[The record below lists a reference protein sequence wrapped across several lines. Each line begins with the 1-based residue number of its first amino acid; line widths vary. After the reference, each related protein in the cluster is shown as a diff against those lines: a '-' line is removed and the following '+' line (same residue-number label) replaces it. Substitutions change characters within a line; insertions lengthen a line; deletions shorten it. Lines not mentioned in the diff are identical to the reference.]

1 MITHL
6 VGGSS
11 GREGAILQIGGS
23 ISSKIG
29 RWMRLDDK
37 DSRVITMCGMAA
49 AFSAL
54 FGTPL
59 TAAMFAMEVTSVGV
73 LYYAAMVP
81 CVLSAIVGLWMAQL
95 FHVPATAF
103 TLEGIPNLSPLT
115 LLQVIGMG
123 ILFALLSIFFCR
135 LMHAAPHL
143 YEKYPAQPPGAGGGG
158 RRLVI
163 ALTFLV
169 WLWNPGSYDYNGAGE
184 AVLHAAVSG
193 QARPEAFLLKML
205 FTTITLGAGFKG
217 GEIVP
222 VFFTGA
228 TFGCTVGPLLGLHPS
243 FGAGLGMVCV
253 FCGVTNC
260 PISSLLL
267 ALELF
272 AGDSLGH
279 VHRPEPV
286 PVRGVPGGVLHALGL
301 LRPVQRAEDPVQ
313 QAAAGVHR
321 QKGQRQGNLK
331 ESRSFDM
338 LRFDHFNFNV
348 LDLERSLKFYSQAL
362 ELKPVKEKNAA
373 DGSFRLVYLGDGESD
388 FRLELTW
395 LRDRTE
401 PYDLGEQEFHLAFR
415 TDRFDELLERHRA
428 MGCVCF
434 ENPGMGIYFIEDPD
448 GYWIEL
454 VPDKH

>member
-1 MITHL
+1 MERNGRLRAMLEQPETFVKWLAFAAVSGAVCGGVAAAFYHAFEAVTALRHANPQLIFLLPLGGAAIVLLYRVCGMEGDRGTNFVLVAVRENKPLRLRTAPLVFLSTILTHL
-6 VGGSS
+6 LGGSS

-23 ISSKIG
+23 ISSRLG

-37 DSRVITMCGMAA
+37 DSRIITMCGMSA

-81 CVLSAIVGLWMAQL
+81 CILSAVIGLWLAQAL
-95 FHVPATAF
+95 QVPATAF
-103 TLEGIPNLSPLT
+103 TLSGIPNLSPLT

-123 ILFALLSIFFCR
+123 VLFALLSILFCR
-135 LMHAAPHL
+135 MMHAAPRL
-143 YEKYPAQPPGAGGGG
+143 YEKYLPRPVLRAAAGGA
-158 RRLVI
+158 LVI

-169 WLWNPGSYDYNGAGE
+169 WLWNPGTYDYNGAGE
-184 AVLHAAVSG
+184 AVLHAAVEGG

-205 FTTITLGAGFKG
+205 FTTLTLGAGFKG

-228 TFGCTVGPLLGLHPS
+228 TFGCTAAPLLGLHPS

-272 AGDSLGH
+272 AGDSTGMFTGQSLCLFAVCLAVSYMLSGYYGLYSEQKI
-279 VHRPEPV
+279 VYSKLRPEFIDIK
-286 PVRGVPGGVLHALGL
+286 AN
-301 LRPVQRAEDPVQ
+301 EDE
-313 QAAAGVHR
+313 GH
-321 QKGQRQGNLK
+321 
-331 ESRSFDM
+331 
-338 LRFDHFNFNV
+338 
-348 LDLERSLKFYSQAL
+348 
-362 ELKPVKEKNAA
+362 
-373 DGSFRLVYLGDGESD
+373 
-388 FRLELTW
+388 
-395 LRDRTE
+395 
-401 PYDLGEQEFHLAFR
+401 
-415 TDRFDELLERHRA
+415 
-428 MGCVCF
+428 
-434 ENPGMGIYFIEDPD
+434 
-448 GYWIEL
+448 
-454 VPDKH
+454 

>member
-1 MITHL
+1 MQAVQQRLPGRFTQAGHALTFVKWLVFAAICGVVCGGVATAFYYAFSVVTDLRHHNPWLLWLLPLGGVAIVQLYRVCGMAGDRGTNFVLVAVRENKPLRLRTAPLVFLSTMITHL

-115 LLQVIGMG
+115 LLQVVGMG
-123 ILFALLSIFFCR
+123 ILFALLSICFCR

-143 YEKYPAQPPGAGGGG
+143 YEKYLPGPNTRAAAGGA
-158 RRLVI
+158 LVI

-193 QARPEAFLLKML
+193 HARPEAFLLKML

-228 TFGCTVGPLLGLHPS
+228 TFGCTVAPLLGLHPS

-272 AGDSLGH
+272 AGDSLGLFTGQSLCLFA
-279 VHRPEPV
+279 VCLAVSYMLSGYYGLYSEQKILYSKLRPEFIDKK
-286 PVRGVPGGVLHALGL
+286 AN
-301 LRPVQRAEDPVQ
+301 D
-313 QAAAGVHR
+313 
-321 QKGQRQGNLK
+321 K
-331 ESRSFDM
+331 E
-338 LRFDHFNFNV
+338 
-348 LDLERSLKFYSQAL
+348 
-362 ELKPVKEKNAA
+362 
-373 DGSFRLVYLGDGESD
+373 
-388 FRLELTW
+388 
-395 LRDRTE
+395 
-401 PYDLGEQEFHLAFR
+401 
-415 TDRFDELLERHRA
+415 
-428 MGCVCF
+428 
-434 ENPGMGIYFIEDPD
+434 I
-448 GYWIEL
+448 
-454 VPDKH
+454 